1 MKLCEDFKTFLLV
14 HSIYSLQSIASLMIT
29 ILCVPK
35 SRFQF
40 TLWVVNHS
48 LIFFRSQIYIF
59 ALDGWLIIQIQNSFT
74 KIHLRKQTFF
84 SSNTCLPIPWSH
96 FKVLVE
102 SPSGSLFCIFWKA
115 DHGWYWTRRG
125 DFCTLAKLA
134 ELVGLGLRGEVF
146 KGKGYLTTFKST
158 AITWFEV
165 NSRIEISLPPFIA
178 ITRLFD
184 YFD

>member
-1 MKLCEDFKTFLLV
+1 MKLCEDIKTFLLV
-14 HSIYSLQSIASLMIT
+14 HSTNSFQPIASIMIS
-29 ILCVPK
+29 ILCVFK

-48 LIFFRSQIYIF
+48 LLIFFRSQIYISAHLRSYRF
-59 ALDGWLIIQIQNSFT
+59 
-74 KIHLRKQTFF
+74 KIHLRNQKFF
-84 SSNTCLPIPWSH
+84 SSNNCWTIPWSQL
-96 FKVLVE
+96 KVLVE
-102 SPSGSLFCIFWKA
+102 SHSGSLYCIFGRA
-115 DHGWYWTRRG
+115 DQGRYWTPRG

-134 ELVGLGLRGEVF
+134 ELVGPGLRGEVF

-178 ITRLFD
+178 ISRLFV
-184 YFD
+184 YFE